1 MDRVETVVVGA
12 GVVGLAIA
20 RALAI
25 SGREVVIV
33 ERETSFG
40 TATSSRNSEV
50 IHAGLYYSPGSWK
63 AKLCIEGAARLYAY
77 CRERQIPHR
86 RCGKLIVACEDD
98 EHEALASIAE
108 RSAACGG
115 GPLQW
120 LDRPE
125 LSALEPALRGS
136 AALLSP
142 NTGIVDS
149 HELMR
154 ALLADAEDHGATLAV
169 ASRAVGTEATAS
181 GFVLRVASEGVE
193 LRLEARELVN
203 AAGLGAQEF
212 AARIDGLG
220 SQTIPPLYLAKGSYF
235 TTSARVPFSR
245 LVYPVPDE
253 AGLGVHLTLDLGG
266 QARFGPDV
274 EWVSTIDYRV
284 DAQRAAG
291 FEAQV
296 RRYWPAL
303 PEGSLQPAYSGIRP
317 KLVGPGKGAADFRID
332 GAEVHGVSGL
342 VCLYGIE
349 SPGLTASLAIADKVV
364 EVLDGG

>member
-1 MDRVETVVVGA
+1 
-12 GVVGLAIA
+12 
-20 RALAI
+20 
-25 SGREVVIV
+25 
-33 ERETSFG
+33 
-40 TATSSRNSEV
+40 
-50 IHAGLYYSPGSWK
+50 
-63 AKLCIEGAARLYAY
+63 
-77 CRERQIPHR
+77 
-86 RCGKLIVACEDD
+86 
-98 EHEALASIAE
+98 
-108 RSAACGG
+108 
-115 GPLQW
+115 
-120 LDRPE
+120 
-125 LSALEPALRGS
+125 
-136 AALLSP
+136 
-142 NTGIVDS
+142 
-149 HELMR
+149 
-154 ALLADAEDHGATLAV
+154 
-169 ASRAVGTEATAS
+169 
-181 GFVLRVASEGVE
+181 
-193 LRLEARELVN
+193 
-203 AAGLGAQEF
+203 
-212 AARIDGLG
+212 
-220 SQTIPPLYLAKGSYF
+220 
-235 TTSARVPFSR
+235 VPFSR

-364 EVLDGG
+364 ELLDGR